1 MALKRLSN
9 RLTKIATL
17 VTAAVLLAA
26 CGSTGGGNSGRTG
39 LSGGND
45 TPQPAPNALHIKFI
59 YGSEKQAWVEA
70 VTQTFNAAN
79 NTIKSGKQIY
89 VDTEAIGSGESVSNM
104 VEQVAGHNQPTLW
117 SPASSVWIPILND
130 RWTTKN
136 GASLISGD
144 CPKAVI
150 SPVVIMMW
158 KPEAQALGWPDKE
171 IGWADIAKIATDPKG
186 WADYGNPQWGAF
198 RFGHTHPDYSNS
210 GLLSILAE
218 AYAATGKLGKLTVD
232 DINQPSTADF
242 VKNVESSIA
251 HYGSSTGFFGN
262 AMITRGPSYL
272 SAAVVYESV
281 VVSSY
286 DPKNNPA
293 FPLVA
298 IYPKEGTFL
307 SDHPLCI
314 PDGSWISADQ
324 REAAQ
329 IYRDYLLSK
338 PVQQQALQFGFRPSD
353 TSISIG
359 APIDAA
365 HGVDPTKPQ
374 NVFTTPDINVL
385 NAARTL
391 WGQQKKK
398 VNLTLLIDISGSMGQ
413 ENKMDGV
420 HTGASAFIDQLDDSD
435 TLSLIAFDDKEYPLF
450 TNVVVGQNRQQIK
463 DKIAS
468 LQPQDGTALY
478 DAIAYS
484 ISNMKIDPT
493 RINGLVVLTDGNDTS
508 STQYIG
514 SDHSDPSKLLT
525 LITGGNT
532 ETASGSPVTIFT
544 IGYGSDAD
552 NNVLQQV
559 AQAGRGDYRKSAGA
573 NDIRQIYLDLSTFF

>member
-1 MALKRLSN
+1 MALKQSARILVK
-9 RLTKIATL
+9 LATIATL
-17 VTAAVLLAA
+17 AAVLVA
-26 CGSTGGGNSGRTG
+26 CGSSGGDNGRPSLSGGGNS
-39 LSGGND
+39 
-45 TPQPAPNALHIKFI
+45 TPQPAPNALHIDFI

-70 VTQTFNAAN
+70 VTQTFNAAGN
-79 NTIKSGKQIY
+79 KTKSGQTIY
-89 VDTEAIGSGESVSNM
+89 VDTEAIGSGASVSNM
-104 VEQVAGHNQPTLW
+104 VNQVAGHDQPTLW
-117 SPASSVWIPILND
+117 GPASSVWIPVLND
-130 RWTTKN
+130 EWTTKN
-136 GASLISGD
+136 GSALINSD

-158 KPEAQALGWPDKE
+158 KPEAEALGWPNKE

-210 GLLSILAE
+210 GMLSILAE

-242 VKNVESSIA
+242 VKNVESAVA
-251 HYGSSTGFFGN
+251 HYGSSTGFFGD
-262 AMITRGPSYL
+262 AMIARGPSYL

-281 VVSSY
+281 VISSY

-314 PDGSWISADQ
+314 PDAPWISPDQ
-324 REAAQ
+324 KEAAL

-338 PVQQQALQFGFRPSD
+338 PVQQQALQFGFRPAD
-353 TSISIG
+353 TSINIG

-374 NVFTTPDINVL
+374 NIFTTPDINVI
-385 NAARTL
+385 NAARSL

-398 VNLTLLIDISGSMGQ
+398 VNLTLLIDVSGSMGQ
-413 ENKMDGV
+413 QGKMDGV
-420 HTGASAFIDQLDDSD
+420 HQGASAFVDQLDDSD
-435 TLSLIAFDDKEYPLF
+435 TLSLIAFDSQEYPIF
-450 TNVVVGQNRQQIK
+450 TNVVVGQNRAQIK
-463 DKIAS
+463 DKIS
-468 LQPQDGTALY
+468 TLQPQDGTALY
-478 DAIAYS
+478 DAIAYA
-484 ISNMKIDPT
+484 ITNMKIDPT

-508 STQYIG
+508 STQYATD
-514 SDHSDPSKLLT
+514 DHTDVSKLLDF
-525 LITGGNT
+525 ITGGAGV
-532 ETASGSPVTIFT
+532 ESQSPITIFT

-552 NNVLQQV
+552 DAALQKI
-559 AQAGRGDYRKSAGA
+559 AQAGRGDYRKSAGKA
-573 NDIRQIYLDLSTFF
+573 DIQQIYLDLSTFF